1 MNEMTT
7 ATDLPGD
14 LSLPS
19 TAAQILALEQNISK
33 DLPYAVEDFFRLPE
47 KTGFQLSPDGLYVAY
62 LAPFE
67 RRNNIH
73 VQKIGDAEVT
83 RITSETERGINGF
96 FWANDQRIVFVKDSG
111 GDEKF
116 QLFAVDKDGQNPIDL
131 TPFPDVTIQLID
143 DLYDSEE
150 ELIIGL
156 NKNNPQLFEPY
167 RINIV
172 TGDLQQLAKNDNP
185 SEPIVSWLTDHNGK
199 LRLAMRMIGGVNN
212 QLLYRAKETDEFQ
225 PVITTNF
232 KENLN
237 PLFFDF
243 DNSPIVYASS
253 NLGRDKSAIVR
264 FDLEK
269 GTEIGDVV
277 FAHPEVDVENIY
289 FSRKDKK
296 LTTVSFTT
304 WKTQHHFFEQS
315 AADRYK
321 RWQKELGD
329 YEIGVVSKNRNEDR
343 FLLRTYSDK
352 SLGAYFIYDF
362 KSDNIQLITRVC
374 PWIKEEDMSSMKAV
388 KYQSRDGLTIPAYL
402 TLPKNKEAKN
412 LPVVINPHG
421 GPWTRDAWGFNPEVQ
436 LLASSGFAVLQ
447 INYRGSTGYGRAFWE
462 ASFKQW
468 GRAMQDD
475 ITDGVHWLIEQGIA
489 DPKRIAIYGGSYGG
503 YATLSGITFTPDL
516 YACAIDYVG
525 VSNLFTFMQTIP
537 PYWKP
542 YLDMLYEMVG
552 HPEKDKEM
560 MTAASPVFH
569 VDKIKTPLFV
579 VQGANDP
586 RVNIDEADQ
595 IVRRLREAGIEV
607 PYLVKY
613 DEGHGFHNEENRF
626 EFYRAMLGFLQKFLG

>member
-1 MNEMTT
+1 MNETT
-7 ATDLPGD
+7 THTDLPGD
-14 LSLPS
+14 LNLPS
-19 TAAQILALEQNISK
+19 TATQIQTLEKNISNN
-33 DLPYAVEDFFRLPE
+33 LPYAVEDFFRLPE
-47 KTGFQLSPDGLYVAY
+47 KTGFQISPDGSYVAY

-73 VQKIGDAEVT
+73 VQKIGAKNTT

-96 FWANDQRIVFVKDSG
+96 FWANDHRIVFIKDSG

-143 DLYDSEE
+143 DLYDNEE

-156 NKNNPQLFEPY
+156 NKNNSQLFEPY

-185 SEPIVSWLTDHNGK
+185 TEPIVSWLTDHNGK

-212 QLLYRAKETDEFQ
+212 QLLYRAKESDTFSA
-225 PVITTNF
+225 VITTNF

-237 PLFFDF
+237 PLFFEF
-243 DNSPIVYASS
+243 DNGSIVYASS

-269 GTEIGDVV
+269 GVEVGDII
-277 FAHPEVDVENIY
+277 FSHPEVDVENIH
-289 FSRKDKK
+289 FSRKEKK
-296 LTTVSFTT
+296 LTSVSFTT
-304 WKTQHHFFEQS
+304 WKTQHHFFEKDR
-315 AADRYK
+315 ADRYK

-329 YEIGVVSKNRNEDR
+329 YEVAVVSKNRAEDR
-343 FLLRTYSDK
+343 YLLRTYSDK

-362 KSDNIQLITRVC
+362 KDDSIQAIATVC
-374 PWIKEEDMSSMKAV
+374 SWIKEGDMSTMKAV

-402 TLPKNKEAKN
+402 TLPKNKVAKN
-412 LPVVINPHG
+412 LPIVINPHG
-421 GPWTRDAWGFNPEVQ
+421 GPWTRDTWTFNPEVQ

-447 INYRGSTGYGRAFWE
+447 INYRGSTGYGRTFWE

-475 ITDGVHWLIEQGIA
+475 LTDGVHWLIDQGIA

-503 YATLSGITFTPDL
+503 YATLSGITFTPNL

-525 VSNLFTFMQTIP
+525 VSNLFTFMETIP

-552 HPEKDKEM
+552 HPIDDKEM

-595 IVRRLREAGIEV
+595 IVRRLRQAGIEV

-626 EFYRAMLGFLQKFLG
+626 EFYRAMLGFLHKHLG